1 MNPIEKYI
9 DAPINRFFLK
19 YRHKY
24 DRERTKLELNKYW
37 AAASR
42 NIAPVTISEHKS
54 GKYIIINNETLASCI
69 IVGVPTETENGYP
82 EEMDDTMITKLIE
95 LGSKGCQ
102 ISYSLK
108 LRNIET
114 SQARKD
120 IQSSIYITEVNAS
133 EKMDDVM
140 KKKKISIQDMDTK
153 VAQNHNE
160 SNYRAVTKNEHTI
173 FDSSFIITLRAKSED
188 DLEDLKS
195 DIKLILESSSV
206 KYEIPDY
213 YHLKTYFAAQPFNTN
228 ATFAEVRILSPYA
241 AMLTSTRNPNSKT
254 DNKGLWFGTDRTTGK
269 EIMFDLNKMIA
280 PHALGVGPTG
290 SGKTASVYGYIMRLL
305 ALDYRII
312 IITPKDDDNTSHRA
326 LVNYYGPDIAT
337 LVDLGPEGQ
346 NINPLQIIYDREQ
359 LDDNVEKY
367 KYAFNVHKEIVIRF
381 LDTWFKETG
390 SPNMT
395 GLMDSALNTVYSKAG
410 IHRDI
415 PSTWHNANWPIMS
428 DFIAELEHM
437 KRSGHLSGDE
447 YKTVGA
453 ILAKT
458 ISLDTDGMLGWMNSP
473 TTVDFTKNLL
483 VFDMS
488 EVPPLIK
495 DPMNLLITAIC
506 GQRFRANTQRTVI
519 VVDEAR
525 VFLTNE
531 ELTEFLLQT
540 ITMGRSKQVSLW
552 ALTQQPSDL
561 TKANVSEEFSTNT
574 SLKFVF
580 GTNILPENI
589 ELVEKYFKLNESSS
603 DHLLRST
610 VGDMVLIVGN
620 QQIPIHVQLTDLE
633 LAIINGKLNTQTQ
646 TTDGV
651 LEPEFNPVLKDYILS
666 HGFCMGSWA
675 QSFGLKNWQMERVQD
690 AFGGTGL
697 ATAWIHEEI
706 IKPNGLIQNQS
717 IDHYSSVMQIGAYL
731 IQKGITDVNVDDY
744 AGPDI
749 TFSILDEDDVK
760 HTYAIEYEIAGTHSQ
775 KELQSKKTRWHEE
788 YENLYFI
795 CNARYKKKLVSWIGP
810 NYVFARGSQ
819 LKDLLDGITG

>member
-1 MNPIEKYI
+1 MTIIDRYI
-9 DAPINRFFLK
+9 DKPIDRFFAK

-24 DRERTKLELNKYW
+24 DRVRTKHELNRYW

-54 GKYIIINNETLASCI
+54 GKYIIINNKTLACCI

-82 EEMDDTMITKLIE
+82 EAMDDTMITKLIE
-95 LGSKGCQ
+95 LGSRGCQ
-102 ISYSLK
+102 LAYSLK

-133 EKMDDVM
+133 EKMGDM
-140 KKKKISIQDMDTK
+140 QKKKNISIQDMDTK
-153 VAQNHNE
+153 VAQDHNE
-160 SNYRAVTKNEHTI
+160 SNFRAVTKNDHKI
-173 FDSSFIITLRAKSED
+173 FDSSFIITIRATSEE

-195 DIKLILESSSV
+195 DITLILEGSSV
-206 KYEIPDY
+206 KYEIPDN
-213 YHLKTYFAAQPFNTN
+213 YHLKTYFAAQPFNTD
-228 ATFAEVRILSPYA
+228 AKFAEVRILSPYA
-241 AMLTSTRNPNSKT
+241 AMLTSSRNPNSKT
-254 DNKGLWFGTDRTTGK
+254 DNKGLWFGTDKTTGK
-269 EIMFDLNKMIA
+269 EIIFDPDKMIA
-280 PHALGVGPTG
+280 PHAIGVGPTG
-290 SGKTASVYGYIMRLL
+290 SGKTASIFGYIMRLL
-305 ALDYRII
+305 ALGFRII
-312 IITPKDDDNTSHRA
+312 YITPKDDDNTSHRA
-326 LVNYYGPDIAT
+326 LVDYYGPDVAT
-337 LVDLGPEGQ
+337 LIDLGPEGQ
-346 NINPLQIIYDREQ
+346 NINPLQIIYDRDQ
-359 LDDNVEKY
+359 LDDNIQKY

-428 DFIAELEHM
+428 DFITEFNHM
-437 KRSGHLSGDE
+437 KRAGHLSGDE
-447 YKTVGA
+447 YKTVNA

-458 ISLDTDGMLGWMNSP
+458 ISLDTDGMLGWMNAP
-473 TTVDFTKNLL
+473 TTVDFTKALL
-483 VFDMS
+483 AFDMS
-488 EVPPLIK
+488 DVPPIIK
-495 DPMNLLITAIC
+495 DPLNILITAIC

-540 ITMGRSKQVSLW
+540 ITMGRSRQVSLW

-580 GTNILPENI
+580 GTNILDENI
-589 ELVEKYFKLNESSS
+589 EIVQDYFKLNESSS
-603 DHLLRST
+603 DHLLNSV

-620 QQIPIHVQLTDLE
+620 QQIPVHVQLTELE
-633 LAIINGKLNTQTQ
+633 LAVSGGKLNTQTQ
-646 TTDGV
+646 TTDSV
-651 LEPEFNPVLKDYILS
+651 LEPEFNPVLKDYILD
-666 HGFCMGSWA
+666 HGFCMNSWA
-675 QSFGLKNWQMERVQD
+675 KSFGLENWEMERVQD
-690 AFGGTGL
+690 AFEGTGL
-697 ATAWIHEEI
+697 ATAWINKEF

-744 AGPDI
+744 SGPDI
-749 TFSILDEDDVK
+749 TFSILDENDVK

-775 KELQSKKTRWHEE
+775 KELQGKRTRWHEE
-788 YENLYFI
+788 YENLYFV

-810 NYVFARGSQ
+810 SYVFARGTQ
-819 LKDLLDGITG
+819 LKNLIDGITG

>member
-1 MNPIEKYI
+1 MNFIEKYI
-9 DAPINRFFLK
+9 DAPINRFFAK

-24 DRERTKLELNKYW
+24 DRVRTKLELNRYW

-42 NIAPVTISEHKS
+42 NVAPVTISEHKS
-54 GKYIIINNETLASCI
+54 GKYITINNETLACCI

-82 EEMDDTMITKLIE
+82 EAMDDTMIIKLIE

-102 ISYSLK
+102 LAYSLK

-133 EKMDDVM
+133 EKMDDM
-140 KKKKISIQDMDTK
+140 QKKKNISIQDMDTK
-153 VAQNHNE
+153 VAQDHNE
-160 SNYRAVTKNEHTI
+160 SNYRAVTKNDHKI
-173 FDSSFIITLRAKSED
+173 FDSSFIITLRAKSEE
-188 DLEDLKS
+188 DLEDSKS

-206 KYEIPDY
+206 KYEIPDN

-228 ATFAEVRILSPYA
+228 AKFAEVRILSPYA

-254 DNKGLWFGTDRTTGK
+254 DNDGLWFGTDRTTGK
-269 EIMFDLNKMIA
+269 EILFDPDKMIA
-280 PHALGVGPTG
+280 PHAIGVGPTG
-290 SGKTASVYGYIMRLL
+290 SGKTASVFGYMMRLL

-312 IITPKDDDNTSHRA
+312 YITPKDDDNTSHRA
-326 LVNYYGPDIAT
+326 LVDYYGPDVAT

-359 LDDNVEKY
+359 LND
-367 KYAFNVHKEIVIRF
+367 VIRF

-390 SPNMT
+390 SPNMA

-410 IHRDI
+410 IYRDI
-415 PSTWHNANWPIMS
+415 PSTWHNANWPTMS
-428 DFIAELEHM
+428 DFIAELEHK

-458 ISLDTDGMLGWMNSP
+458 ISLDTDGMLGWMNTP
-473 TTVDFTKNLL
+473 TTVDFTKDLL

-488 EVPPLIK
+488 EVPPIIK
-495 DPMNLLITAIC
+495 DPMNILITAIC
-506 GQRFRANTQRTVI
+506 GQRFRANTQRTII

-540 ITMGRSKQVSLW
+540 ITMGRSRQVSLW

-580 GTNILPENI
+580 GTNILDENI
-589 ELVEKYFKLNESSS
+589 EIVQDYFKLNESSS
-603 DHLLRST
+603 DHLLSSA
-610 VGDMVLIVGN
+610 VGDMILIAGN

-633 LAIINGKLNTQTQ
+633 LAIINGKLNTRTQ
-646 TTDGV
+646 TTDSV
-651 LEPEFNPVLKDYILS
+651 LEPEFNPVLKDYILD
-666 HGFCMGSWA
+666 HGFCMNSWTK
-675 QSFGLKNWQMERVQD
+675 SFGLENWEMERVQD

-697 ATAWIHEEI
+697 ATAWIDKTF

-744 AGPDI
+744 SGPDI
-749 TFSILDEDDVK
+749 TFSILDEDDIK
-760 HTYAIEYEIAGTHSQ
+760 HTYAIEYEMAGTHTQ
-775 KELQSKKTRWHEE
+775 KELQGKKTRWHEE
-788 YENLYFI
+788 YENLYFV

-819 LKDLLDGITG
+819 LKDLLDGIVG

>member
-1 MNPIEKYI
+1 MTIIEKYI
-9 DAPINRFFLK
+9 DRPINRFFMK

-24 DRERTKLELNKYW
+24 DRERTKLELNNYW

-42 NIAPVTISEHKS
+42 NVAPVTISEHKS
-54 GKYIIINNETLASCI
+54 GKYITINNETLACCI

-120 IQSSIYITEVNAS
+120 IQDSIYITEVNAS
-133 EKMDDVM
+133 EKIDDV
-140 KKKKISIQDMDTK
+140 KKKKNITMQDMDTK
-153 VAQNHNE
+153 VAQDHNE
-160 SNYRAVTKNEHTI
+160 SNYRAVTKNKHKI
-173 FDSSFIITLRAKSED
+173 FDSAFIITLRAKSV
-188 DLEDLKS
+188 EDLGDSKS

-206 KYEIPDY
+206 KYEIPDN

-228 ATFAEVRILSPYA
+228 AKFAEVRILSPYA
-241 AMLTSTRNPNSKT
+241 AMITSSRNPNSKT
-254 DNKGLWFGTDRTTGK
+254 DNEGLWFGTDKTTGK
-269 EIMFDLNKMIA
+269 EILFDPHKMIA
-280 PHALGVGPTG
+280 PHAIGVGPTG
-290 SGKTASVYGYIMRLL
+290 SGKTASVFGYMMRLL
-305 ALDYRII
+305 ALDFRII
-312 IITPKDDDNTSHRA
+312 YITPKDDENTSHRA
-326 LVNYYGPDIAT
+326 LVDYYGPDVAT
-337 LVDLGPEGQ
+337 LIDLGPEGQ
-346 NINPLQIIYDREQ
+346 NINPLQIIYDRDQ
-359 LDDNVEKY
+359 LNDNIEKY
-367 KYAFNVHKEIVIRF
+367 KYAFNIHKEIVIRF

-395 GLMDSALNTVYSKAG
+395 GLMDSALNKVYSKAG

-415 PSTWHNANWPIMS
+415 PSTWHNAKWPLMS
-428 DFIAELEHM
+428 DFIAELDYM

-458 ISLDTDGMLGWMNSP
+458 ISLDTDGMLGWMNAP
-473 TTVDFTKNLL
+473 TTVDFTKDLL
-483 VFDMS
+483 AFDMS
-488 EVPPLIK
+488 DVPQIIK
-495 DPMNLLITAIC
+495 DPLNILITAIC
-506 GQRFRANTQRTVI
+506 GQRFRANTKKTII

-552 ALTQQPSDL
+552 VLTQQPSDL
-561 TKANVSEEFSTNT
+561 IKANVSEEFTTNS

-589 ELVEKYFKLNESSS
+589 ELVENYFKLNESSS
-603 DHLLRST
+603 DNLLSSI
-610 VGDMVLIVGN
+610 VGDMVLIIGD
-620 QQIPIHVQLTDLE
+620 QQIPLHVQLTELE
-633 LAIINGKLNTQTQ
+633 LVIINGKLNTSTQ

-651 LEPEFNPVLKDYILS
+651 LEPEFNQDLKDYILD
-666 HGFCMGSWA
+666 HGFCMDNWT
-675 QSFGLKNWQMERVQD
+675 QSFGLKNWKMERVQN

-697 ATAWIHEEI
+697 ATAWIREEI
-706 IKPNGLIQNQS
+706 VNSNGLVINQS

-731 IQKGITDVNVDDY
+731 ILKGITDVDVDDY
-744 AGPDI
+744 SGPDI
-749 TFSILDEDDVK
+749 AFTISDEDNVK
-760 HTYAIEYEIAGTHSQ
+760 HSYAIEYEISGTHSQ
-775 KELQSKKTRWHEE
+775 KELQEKRTRLLKK
-788 YENLYFI
+788 YDNIYFV

-810 NYVFARGSQ
+810 DNVFARGSQ
-819 LKDLLDGITG
+819 LKNLLDGIVG